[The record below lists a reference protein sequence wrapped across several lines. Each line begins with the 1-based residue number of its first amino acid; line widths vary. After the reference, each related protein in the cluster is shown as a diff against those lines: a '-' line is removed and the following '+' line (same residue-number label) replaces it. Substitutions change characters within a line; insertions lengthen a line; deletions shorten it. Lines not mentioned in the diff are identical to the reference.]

1 MLTGDERR
9 QLEAIAASRSLP
21 QGVVRRAN
29 MILLTESGVRFARRR
44 GAEEDI
50 AVPRGKE
57 IHVIAGNLSAHKSG
71 P

>member
-1 MLTGDERR
+1 
-9 QLEAIAASRSLP
+9 
-21 QGVVRRAN
+21 